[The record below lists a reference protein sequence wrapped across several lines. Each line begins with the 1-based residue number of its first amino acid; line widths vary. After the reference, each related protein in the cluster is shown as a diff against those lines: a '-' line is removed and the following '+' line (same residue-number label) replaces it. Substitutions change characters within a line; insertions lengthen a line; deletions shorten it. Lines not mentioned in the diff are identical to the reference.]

1 MLRMWSKVE
10 VDGWKYS
17 TKLCGFAVRTELFG
31 KPKGF
36 TDLTCSVFIREAS
49 IELCLGSDKKD

>member
-1 MLRMWSKVE
+1 MWSKVE
-10 VDGWKYS
+10 VDGWKYK